1 MRSLVVQVMSPPL
14 RVYEHSASSPSLLFA
29 LQSCLPY
36 SLPLYRR
43 VQFHDR
49 GPDAHVLATFLPEED
64 NDIHSGPQDGSNIPN
79 CFAAAFIDRSLRPQ
93 TEMWAFVRG
102 EMPDHQP
109 QPASVAALITKE
121 PGAKPSQVEEASS
134 ILETIPIRTK
144 ISTPHSSSNA
154 TLSCPTCTSAF
165 ISLLKYIS
173 TLPDVPLRPDNEKY
187 LKMATANATALGE
200 LSIRYQPINS
210 ASYLAHLLIPTVLTL
225 GTLHSSLT
233 SILTALNLVRTEFP
247 GLEAPCHKFI
257 FRLSDLNA
265 PVSLPE
271 GLRWGE
277 MRAQDLKIVQA
288 RTAIPRSDRALSS
301 LKSVGVF
308 EEDTDAPIAWAFL
321 GSDGSLTSLH
331 VEPAFR
337 NRGLAKAVAAKLF
350 REHVP
355 GNVRTDHGDDWA
367 HADVYEGNLQS
378 ERVCKSLGGQKWW
391 SIFWVRLDLGRVG
404 TMGDES

>member
-1 MRSLVVQVMSPPL
+1 MSPPL
-14 RVYEHSASSPSLLFA
+14 GVYEHSASSPSLLFT

-43 VQFHDR
+43 IKFHDR
-49 GPDAHVLATFLPEED
+49 GPDAHILATFPPGED
-64 NDIHSGPQDGSNIPN
+64 NDIHSGPQYGGNIPN

-102 EMPDHQP
+102 EMPDHQL
-109 QPASVAALITKE
+109 QDRRPASVAALITKE

-134 ILETIPIRTK
+134 TLKTIPIQTK

-173 TLPDVPLRPDNEKY
+173 ALPDVPLRPDNEKY

-200 LSIRYQPINS
+200 LSVQHQSINS

-247 GLEAPCHKFI
+247 GLEAPCQKFI

-277 MRAQDLKIVQA
+277 MRAQDLKIVQ
-288 RTAIPRSDRALSS
+288 DR
-301 LKSVGVF
+301 KSVV
-308 EEDTDAPIAWAFL
+308 
-321 GSDGSLTSLH
+321 
-331 VEPAFR
+331 
-337 NRGLAKAVAAKLF
+337 
-350 REHVP
+350 
-355 GNVRTDHGDDWA
+355 
-367 HADVYEGNLQS
+367 
-378 ERVCKSLGGQKWW
+378 
-391 SIFWVRLDLGRVG
+391 
-404 TMGDES
+404 